1 MPGHY
6 RIPSSSRYLSVEST
20 TVECAKIHLMRV
32 CVRKY
37 QNSKARKWFR
47 GRKHG
52 PRRRRRQNCV
62 CALAH
67 SVHLATLFDR
77 KQSEKGKKKLKRN
90 EIRCNSRSRYDR
102 NVKEKA
108 VHGRLALIG
117 NSGVHQRFYWWTFS
131 LLKSSNSFSVAR
143 WWWVTFTALES
154 NLDELFP
161 MTKLF
166 VRFIEWSIKIS
177 QTIDHFMLLYRNGTR
192 CTR

>member
-102 NVKEKA
+102 MWKKKQFMVD
-108 VHGRLALIG
+108 
-117 NSGVHQRFYWWTFS
+117 W
-131 LLKSSNSFSVAR
+131 R
-143 WWWVTFTALES
+143 WSEIRVCIRDS
-154 NLDELFP
+154 IDELFRCSNP
-161 MTKLF
+161 RIHFPLLADGESHSRRSQHNIQSWWT
-166 VRFIEWSIKIS
+166 VSEYKIVCS
-177 QTIDHFMLLYRNGTR
+177 FYQVIH
-192 CTR
+192 